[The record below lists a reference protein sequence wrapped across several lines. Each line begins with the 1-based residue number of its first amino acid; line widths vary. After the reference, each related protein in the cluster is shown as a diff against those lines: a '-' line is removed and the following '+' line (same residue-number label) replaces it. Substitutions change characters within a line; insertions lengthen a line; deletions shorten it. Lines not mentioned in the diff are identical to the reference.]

1 MSKFR
6 GSRKAFGAGAVT
18 VLVIAALLSITMST
32 LGAKSPAAA
41 RWNHKAGAH
50 ALMPGA
56 LAEAAVESKLTAS
69 QIWQTISLVE
79 TYGDKFAAVDVGPGG
94 DSVGDY
100 VVFRDKVRNPS
111 NNKVVGTIDVTCMQA
126 FADMCRGVVRLNGR
140 GQITFD
146 GMTNINHDPDRYS
159 IVGGNGE
166 FADVGGVMRIDFPAD
181 DHADL
186 TLTLTH

>member
-6 GSRKAFGAGAVT
+6 GWRKAFGAGAIT
-18 VLVIAALLSITMST
+18 VLVIAAVLSITMST
-32 LGAKSPAAA
+32 LGAKSPAAT
-41 RWNHKAGAH
+41 RWNHKAGAQ
-50 ALMPGA
+50 APAPGA
-56 LAEAAVESKLTAS
+56 RAEAAVDTKIAAR
-69 QIWQTISLVE
+69 QVWQTINLVE
-79 TYGDKFAAVDVGPGG
+79 PYGERVAVVDVGPGG
-94 DSVGDY
+94 ESVGDY
-100 VVFRDKVRNPS
+100 VVFRDMVRNP
-111 NNKVVGTIDVTCMQA
+111 NNNNWLGTIDVTCMLG
-126 FADMCRGVVRLNGR
+126 FADLCRGVVRLNGR

-146 GMTNINHDPDRYS
+146 GMTPVNHDPDRYS